1 MMRRAGFTLIEIMTV
16 TVILGILVLI
26 ALPRVNRIRE
36 KALIVSMVSELRALH
51 WSQELYYAHKLEYA
65 TDVSQ
70 LEDFQ
75 PTEAITINFRSGG
88 KDGWAAEAVREDT
101 PVRCALFVGSLLDS
115 DAFVRNTEEDNI
127 ECTDGTSAGLEDFS
141 RVQPPEEPTEPQ

>member
-1 MMRRAGFTLIEIMTV
+1 MRRAGFTLIEIMIV
-16 TVILGILVLI
+16 TIILGILVLI

-70 LEDFQ
+70 LGDFQ
-75 PTEAITINFRSGG
+75 PTKAITIDLRSGG
-88 KDGWAAEAVREDT
+88 KRGWAAEAAREDT
-101 PVRCALFVGSLLDS
+101 PVRCALFVGSLLET
-115 DAFVRNTEEDNI
+115 DAFVRNTEEETI
-127 ECTDGTSAGLEDFS
+127 KCTDGTSAGLEGQS
-141 RVQPPEEPTEPQ
+141 RARRAPEQPTEPQ